1 MELFND
7 MFGVGLEPKEFNYL
21 QLTLRAIVIFIGALA
36 MVRLGAK
43 RFLGRKTA
51 FDIILMFI
59 LGSMLSR
66 AINGPAPLLP
76 TLVAGFAL
84 IMIHRWMA
92 MLAFRF
98 QSFGRIVKGR
108 DDVVISNGQVQ
119 KEAMRKHHLTD
130 RDLLEDLRLRS
141 IADVSEVKEARLERS
156 GDLSVLPKRS

>member
-1 MELFND
+1 
-7 MFGVGLEPKEFNYL
+7 
-21 QLTLRAIVIFIGALA
+21 
-36 MVRLGAK
+36 
-43 RFLGRKTA
+43 
-51 FDIILMFI
+51 
-59 LGSMLSR
+59 
-66 AINGPAPLLP
+66 
-76 TLVAGFAL
+76 
-84 IMIHRWMA
+84 